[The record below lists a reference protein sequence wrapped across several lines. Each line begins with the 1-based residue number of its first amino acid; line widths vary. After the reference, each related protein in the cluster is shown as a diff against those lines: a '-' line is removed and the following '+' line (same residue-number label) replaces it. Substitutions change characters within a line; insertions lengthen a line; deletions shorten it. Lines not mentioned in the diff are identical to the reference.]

1 MGTTITTIDKR
12 SGPISLGK
20 AKKMRPYTD
29 KEGKTPKKRTRRG
42 EKALSGVKKSLVKAK
57 VSAVKTSRK
66 LQNGNSEEVEDLLN
80 STANGAT
87 PKAKEVA
94 AKVGRPSNAAKQMK
108 KLKSLV
114 KVESASTNGGVT
126 PTRKSKRLSQKAEA
140 KMDEVQQPQQN
151 GNSNGGFLQR
161 TISKIWKLPTE
172 GLTGVPY
179 SDIQANGS
187 PDKSKPV
194 ETETQNGEAEA
205 ASPAPNNKSCVI
217 S

>member
-1 MGTTITTIDKR
+1 MGTTITTIEK
-12 SGPISLGK
+12 SGGPISLGK

-80 STANGAT
+80 STANGAN
-87 PKAKEVA
+87 E
-94 AKVGRPSNAAKQMK
+94 
-108 KLKSLV
+108 
-114 KVESASTNGGVT
+114 KVEKPCESGISFNQWRSYSNQEKQEVES
-126 PTRKSKRLSQKAEA
+126 KSEA
-140 KMDEVQQPQQN
+140 KMDVVDVSVAEEAVEQEQQPQQN

-187 PDKSKPV
+187 PEKQKPV
-194 ETETQNGEAEA
+194 AETQNGEAEA

>member
-1 MGTTITTIDKR
+1 
-12 SGPISLGK
+12 
-20 AKKMRPYTD
+20 MRPYTD

-114 KVESASTNGGVT
+114 KVDAMASTNGSVT

-140 KMDEVQQPQQN
+140 KMDANVSVEEAVEAQEQQPQQN
-151 GNSNGGFLQR
+151 GSSNGGFLQR

-187 PDKSKPV
+187 PEKQKPV
-194 ETETQNGEAEA
+194 ATQNGVEPEAT
-205 ASPAPNNKSCVI
+205 PNNKSCVI

>member
-1 MGTTITTIDKR
+1 MG
-12 SGPISLGK
+12 
-20 AKKMRPYTD
+20 KKMRPYTD

-66 LQNGNSEEVEDLLN
+66 LQNGNYEEVEDLLN

-140 KMDEVQQPQQN
+140 KMDVVDVSVAEEAVEEVQKPQIQN

-187 PDKSKPV
+187 PEKQKPV

>member
-12 SGPISLGK
+12 GGPISLGK

-66 LQNGNSEEVEDLLN
+66 FQNGNSDEVEDLLN

-140 KMDEVQQPQQN
+140 KMDVVDVSVAEEAVEEVQPQQN

-187 PDKSKPV
+187 PEKQKPV
-194 ETETQNGEAEA
+194 AETQNGE
-205 ASPAPNNKSCVI
+205 
-217 S
+217 

>member
-1 MGTTITTIDKR
+1 MGTITTIDKR
-12 SGPISLGK
+12 GGPISLGK
-20 AKKMRPYTD
+20 AEKMRPYTD
-29 KEGKTPKKRTRRG
+29 KEGKTPKKRARRG

-66 LQNGNSEEVEDLLN
+66 FQNGNSDEVEDLLN

-126 PTRKSKRLSQKAEA
+126 PTRKSKGLSQKAEA
-140 KMDEVQQPQQN
+140 KMDVVDVSVAEEAVEQEQPQQN

-187 PDKSKPV
+187 PEKQKPV
-194 ETETQNGEAEA
+194 ETETQNGE
-205 ASPAPNNKSCVI
+205 
-217 S
+217 

>member
-1 MGTTITTIDKR
+1 
-12 SGPISLGK
+12 
-20 AKKMRPYTD
+20 MRPYTD

-66 LQNGNSEEVEDLLN
+66 LQNGNSDEVEDLLN

-140 KMDEVQQPQQN
+140 KMDVVIRLLGCYKIFETVTLKYTNYQITPSKQLSCYLSKNILPLF
-151 GNSNGGFLQR
+151 GMKKIFQR
-161 TISKIWKLPTE
+161 IF
-172 GLTGVPY
+172 
-179 SDIQANGS
+179 
-187 PDKSKPV
+187 
-194 ETETQNGEAEA
+194 
-205 ASPAPNNKSCVI
+205 
-217 S
+217 

>member
-1 MGTTITTIDKR
+1 MG
-12 SGPISLGK
+12 
-20 AKKMRPYTD
+20 KKMRPYTD

-140 KMDEVQQPQQN
+140 KMDVVDVSVAEEAVEAEQPQQN

-187 PDKSKPV
+187 PEK
-194 ETETQNGEAEA
+194 
-205 ASPAPNNKSCVI
+205 
-217 S
+217 

>member
-1 MGTTITTIDKR
+1 MGNFSRK
-12 SGPISLGK
+12 SE
-20 AKKMRPYTD
+20 KMRPYTD

-42 EKALSGVKKSLVKAK
+42 EKALGGVKKSLVKAK

-66 LQNGNSEEVEDLLN
+66 LQSGNSEEVEDLLN

-114 KVESASTNGGVT
+114 KVESASTNGALT

-140 KMDEVQQPQQN
+140 KMDVVDVSVAEEAVEQEQPKQN

-187 PDKSKPV
+187 PEKQKPV
-194 ETETQNGEAEA
+194 AETQNGEAEA

>member
-1 MGTTITTIDKR
+1 
-12 SGPISLGK
+12 
-20 AKKMRPYTD
+20 MRPYTD

-57 VSAVKTSRK
+57 VNAVKTGRK
-66 LQNGNSEEVEDLLN
+66 LQNGKSDEIEDLLN

-94 AKVGRPSNAAKQMK
+94 AKMGRPSTAAKQMK

-114 KVESASTNGGVT
+114 KVDAMASTNGSVT

-140 KMDEVQQPQQN
+140 KMDANVSVEEAVEAQEQQPQQN
-151 GNSNGGFLQR
+151 GSSNGGFLQR
-161 TISKIWKLPTE
+161 TISKIWRLPSE

-187 PDKSKPV
+187 STPEKQKPV
-194 ETETQNGEAEA
+194 ATQNGVEPEAT
-205 ASPAPNNKSCVI
+205 PNNKSCVI

>member
-1 MGTTITTIDKR
+1 
-12 SGPISLGK
+12 
-20 AKKMRPYTD
+20 MRPYTD

-66 LQNGNSEEVEDLLN
+66 LQNGNSDEVEDLLN

-140 KMDEVQQPQQN
+140 KMDVVDVSVAEEAVEEVQQPQQN
-151 GNSNGGFLQR
+151 GNSNGGF
-161 TISKIWKLPTE
+161 
-172 GLTGVPY
+172 
-179 SDIQANGS
+179 
-187 PDKSKPV
+187 
-194 ETETQNGEAEA
+194 
-205 ASPAPNNKSCVI
+205 
-217 S
+217 

>member
-12 SGPISLGK
+12 GGPISLGK

-94 AKVGRPSNAAKQMK
+94 ARLADLPM
-108 KLKSLV
+108 
-114 KVESASTNGGVT
+114 
-126 PTRKSKRLSQKAEA
+126 RLSK
-140 KMDEVQQPQQN
+140 
-151 GNSNGGFLQR
+151 
-161 TISKIWKLPTE
+161 
-172 GLTGVPY
+172 
-179 SDIQANGS
+179 
-187 PDKSKPV
+187 
-194 ETETQNGEAEA
+194 
-205 ASPAPNNKSCVI
+205 
-217 S
+217 